1 MLFFIMNV
9 TMIEGNKKALNQRFE
24 GYSYRR
30 AVEATGIALSTI
42 VRYRWFNSYIYSC
55 LEGGGICVKML

>member
-42 VRYRWFNSYIYSC
+42 VR
-55 LEGGGICVKML
+55 